1 MDSSSV
7 PHVTSLESRVQ
18 RLEDRF
24 AINDLIVRYAVL
36 LDDMLFE
43 EVGLLFT
50 EDGVFASSNSV
61 TTGRQAVIENFRV
74 KHAPFPMTL
83 HDPQGVAVHF
93 IDDDHARGTVIGY
106 AELANEQHTIVTN
119 IRYQDD
125 YRKEDG
131 VWRFAKRLVLST
143 YAMTVDDFNAGRAGL
158 AQRKIWPN
166 RPVGDAELPDKEQK
180 YPGYVELP

>member
-1 MDSSSV
+1 M
-7 PHVTSLESRVQ
+7 TSLESRVQ

-36 LDDMLFE
+36 LDDMLFD
-43 EVGLLFT
+43 EVGRLFT
-50 EDGVFASSNSV
+50 EDGVFASPNS
-61 TTGRQAVIENFRV
+61 TTAGRQAIVDNFRV
-74 KHAPFPMTL
+74 KHEPFVMTL
-83 HDPQGVAVHF
+83 HDPHGVAVHF

-131 VWRFAKRLVLST
+131 IWRFAKRNVLSV
-143 YAMTVDDFNAGRAGL
+143 YGMTAQDFHEGRAGFE
-158 AQRKIWPN
+158 QRKIWPN
-166 RPVGDAELPDKEQK
+166 RPPADAELPDKTGQ

>member
-7 PHVTSLESRVQ
+7 PHVTSMESRVQ

-36 LDDMLFE
+36 LDDMLFD

-50 EDGVFASSNSV
+50 EDGVFASPNST
-61 TTGRQAVIENFRV
+61 TTGRQAIVDNFRA
-74 KHAPFPMTL
+74 KHAPFVMTL
-83 HDPQGVAVHF
+83 HDPHGSAIF
-93 IDDDHARGTVIGY
+93 FLDDTHARGTVLGY

-131 VWRFAKRLVLST
+131 TWRFAKRHVLSV
-143 YAMTVDDFNAGRAGL
+143 YGMTVEDFTAGRAGL
-158 AQRKIWPN
+158 EQRKIWPN
-166 RPVGDAELPDKEQK
+166 RPPADAELPDKEQK

>member
-7 PHVTSLESRVQ
+7 PHVTSLEDRVQ

-24 AINDLIVRYAVL
+24 AIGDLIVRYAVL

-43 EVGLLFT
+43 DVGMLFT

-61 TTGRQAVIENFRV
+61 TTGRQAIIENFRV

-83 HDPQGVAVHF
+83 HDPHGSAVMF
-93 IDDDHARGTVIGY
+93 IDESHARGTVIAY
-106 AELANEQHTIVTN
+106 AELANEQHTIITH

-143 YAMTVDDFNAGRAGL
+143 YAMTVDDFNGGRAGQD
-158 AQRKIWPN
+158 QRKIWPN
-166 RPVGDAELPDKEQK
+166 RPAGDAELPDKTQQ